1 MRLPLDE
8 SWWAWSD
15 SGVSVL
21 DDGRVGAELGEIRL
35 TWGHGLGQESGLN
48 IGTGLTEVRGRG
60 ETWQSIAHE
69 NYFDEQRLFLPESG
83 DNFGN
88 F

>member
-21 DDGRVGAELGEIRL
+21 DDGRAGAELGNIRL
-35 TWGHGLGQESGLN
+35 TRGHGLGQESGLN

-60 ETWQSIAHE
+60 EAWQSIAHE

>member
-1 MRLPLDE
+1 MSPG
-8 SWWAWSD
+8 WP
-15 SGVSVL
+15 GVTRGSVCL
-21 DDGRVGAELGEIRL
+21 MMDGLGLNLGEIRL
-35 TWGHGLGQESGLN
+35 TRGHGLSQESGLN

-60 ETWQSIAHE
+60 EAWQSIAHE

>member
-8 SWWAWSD
+8 AWRAGRD
-15 SGVSVL
+15 PGVRVL
-21 DDGRVGAELGEIRL
+21 DDGRAGAELGEIRL
-35 TWGHGLGQESGLN
+35 TRGHGLGQESGLN